1 MYTAR
6 EEINGP
12 FAVINADDYYGLDAF
27 NKMGAFLSDRKT
39 GNYGMIGYLLKN
51 TVSDYGYV
59 SRGVCSITEDNLSR
73 VEEKVRIEKRDDDI
87 AYYENDGWYP
97 LQEDCVVSMNMWG
110 FDQSFIH
117 YIQDQIVEKL
127 EKGFEENPKKFEYFL
142 PFVVDEMLQSDM
154 CCVKC
159 MVTDELWYGITYEE
173 DKERVVKSIELLKSS
188 GRYPEKLW
196 GGHHA

>member
-73 VEEKVRIEKRDDDI
+73 VEEKVRIEK
-87 AYYENDGWYP
+87 
-97 LQEDCVVSMNMWG
+97 
-110 FDQSFIH
+110 
-117 YIQDQIVEKL
+117 
-127 EKGFEENPKKFEYFL
+127 KG
-142 PFVVDEMLQSDM
+142 
-154 CCVKC
+154 
-159 MVTDELWYGITYEE
+159 
-173 DKERVVKSIELLKSS
+173 
-188 GRYPEKLW
+188 
-196 GGHHA
+196 